1 MQKKRYTEEQIVR
14 ILGEAEAGV
23 KVEDLVR
30 KYGVSRNTIYRWRS
44 KYGGMEVSDV
54 RRLKELEEEN
64 RRLKKIVGDL
74 TLEIDAVKSVL
85 KKSGKA
91 RLAKEGGDRTSIH
104 PRLERAAQL
113 LAGRDFSV
121 GVTLRTPGRSP

>member
-1 MQKKRYTEEQIVR
+1 MRRKRYTEEQIVR

-23 KVEDLVR
+23 KVEELVR

-85 KKSGKA
+85 KKKW
-91 RLAKEGGDRTSIH
+91 
-104 PRLERAAQL
+104 
-113 LAGRDFSV
+113 
-121 GVTLRTPGRSP
+121 